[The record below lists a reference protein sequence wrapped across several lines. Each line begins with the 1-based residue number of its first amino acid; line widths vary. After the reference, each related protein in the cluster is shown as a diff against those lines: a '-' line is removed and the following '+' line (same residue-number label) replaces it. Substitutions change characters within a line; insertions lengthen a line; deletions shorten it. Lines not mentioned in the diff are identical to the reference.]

1 MTRIAAQMMTC
12 VALAITELYAI
23 HAAVVQNRAP
33 ARSRGLPQPVNNK
46 ANSDE

>member
-23 HAAVVQNRAP
+23 HAAVVQTAHP
-33 ARSRGLPQPVNNK
+33 ITLAGVTS
-46 ANSDE
+46 ASE